1 MGLCKYVC
9 ERKQRDKGNKM
20 IEDWVLKDYFLKR

>member
-1 MGLCKYVC
+1 MRLCKYGC

-20 IEDWVLKDYFLKR
+20 IADWVRKDYFFKR